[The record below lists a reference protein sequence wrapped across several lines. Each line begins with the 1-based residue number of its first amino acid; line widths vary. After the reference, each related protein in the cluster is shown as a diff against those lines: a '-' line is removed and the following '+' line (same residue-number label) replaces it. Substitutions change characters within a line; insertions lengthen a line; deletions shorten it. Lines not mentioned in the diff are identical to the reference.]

1 MRRGWLIFVAALAM
15 SGGSNWEFILRPEPV
30 IIIVE

>member
-1 MRRGWLIFVAALAM
+1 MRRWWLVFVAALAM
-15 SGGSNWEFILRPEPV
+15 SDSSGREFISRPEPV